1 MSYSL
6 SSGHSVRL
14 GGLSP
19 LRMYFSLR
27 TEMSKHRPRTE
38 ARRWQGPLYNTVRT
52 PTVKTVWGTKDHIHI
67 YIYICVCVVWVVFLF
82 EACIWIWCAH
92 FWNVTIS
99 CCSAYYVQECVVY
112 YTSVFEQKTLTQ
124 PCAPMRLFSN
134 RSRPWHIL
142 ETFEWYVTGHTESK
156 NLFWHTNWHPNK
168 YVIESTELFEIGGWG
183 EWVRLQAAPPRNR
196 EIVSFVCSCVR
207 AVEC

>member
-19 LRMYFSLR
+19 LRIYFSLR

-67 YIYICVCVVWVVFLF
+67 YIYIYVCVLF
-82 EACIWIWCAH
+82 GLYFCLKH
-92 FWNVTIS
+92 
-99 CCSAYYVQECVVY
+99 
-112 YTSVFEQKTLTQ
+112 VFEYDV
-124 PCAPMRLFSN
+124 R
-134 RSRPWHIL
+134 I
-142 ETFEWYVTGHTESK
+142 FEM
-156 NLFWHTNWHPNK
+156 
-168 YVIESTELFEIGGWG
+168 
-183 EWVRLQAAPPRNR
+183 
-196 EIVSFVCSCVR
+196 
-207 AVEC
+207 

>member
-19 LRMYFSLR
+19 LRIYFSLR

-67 YIYICVCVVWVVFLF
+67 YIYMCVCCLGCIFVWSMYLNMMCAFLKCDYIMLLCILCTRMCGILHKCIWAENSYTTMCTNEIVFKSFAPLTYTRNVWVVCDRSYRIKEFVLT
-82 EACIWIWCAH
+82 H
-92 FWNVTIS
+92 
-99 CCSAYYVQECVVY
+99 QL
-112 YTSVFEQKTLTQ
+112 TSE
-124 PCAPMRLFSN
+124 
-134 RSRPWHIL
+134 
-142 ETFEWYVTGHTESK
+142 
-156 NLFWHTNWHPNK
+156 
-168 YVIESTELFEIGGWG
+168 
-183 EWVRLQAAPPRNR
+183 
-196 EIVSFVCSCVR
+196 
-207 AVEC
+207 